1 MKTTLLR
8 AALFALSIGSIPPAF
23 AGEGGPTDNPPQ
35 AWAALA
41 QVNTAPSS
49 VAATTQNGQAVQAY
63 VTQSN
68 HGTWLYRP
76 AQNGNN

>member
-23 AGEGGPTDNPPQ
+23 AGEGGPTDNPSQ
-35 AWAALA
+35 AFVALA
-41 QVNTAPSS
+41 QVNTAPSGI
-49 VAATTQNGQAVQAY
+49 AATAQSGQAVQAF

-76 AQNGNN
+76 AQNGND